1 MSYRI
6 ANTPETHSDWF
17 DIEPD
22 TGTIVTRAHVDC
34 ETDPE
39 PRVTVVAS
47 DHGTP
52 SLSSSATVKIAIQDI
67 NDNEPIF
74 DQTFYNAT
82 LKENESSGTCF
93 IRLTATDPDC
103 GLNSI
108 VTYSIGEKENIGST
122 FAIRPQTG
130 ELCLESELDYER
142 QTSYDLTVIAE
153 DKVCMLSF
161 ILYDFVSLPSLF

>member
-1 MSYRI
+1 M
-6 ANTPETHSDWF
+6 
-17 DIEPD
+17 
-22 TGTIVTRAHVDC
+22 TRAHVDC

-47 DHGTP
+47 DHGAP
-52 SLSSSATVKIAIQDI
+52 SLSSSATVNIAIQDI

-153 DKVCMLSF
+153 DKVCCLLSCM
-161 ILYDFVSLPSLF
+161 ILCHFQACFDPAGKINHFVDNLAFYRGTNQILDPD